1 VAVNHQAFAT
11 TQIFDPATSNRVFHV
26 GLPDHAVAKYAPL
39 IYDTF
44 NHVAPTLSVHLH
56 DVRTN
61 YLPAMP
67 GVIKTHETAVPIT
80 SHQRK
85 ARLWNAWRKINRAE
99 NRCGEATLRSG
110 KNHSRMGDA

>member
-1 VAVNHQAFAT
+1 
-11 TQIFDPATSNRVFHV
+11 
-26 GLPDHAVAKYAPL
+26 
-39 IYDTF
+39 
-44 NHVAPTLSVHLH
+44 
-56 DVRTN
+56 
-61 YLPAMP
+61 MP

-85 ARLWNAWRKINRAE
+85 ARLCNAWGQINRAE